1 MLWPSGGTKNYTL
14 TRHNRYGTF
23 GLAWLP
29 AQLPL
34 GLDGLLQL
42 LYLQPDLVQDALK
55 SRHIT
60 YFTVGYNSSWTIV
73 SGFGLCLRLTAVVIY
88 EYIH

>member
-1 MLWPSGGTKNYTL
+1 MFWPIGVRVGLGLDPTL

-23 GLAWLP
+23 GRAWLL

-42 LYLQPDLVQDALK
+42 QDLLLDLVQDPLQTMTHNA
-55 SRHIT
+55 H
-60 YFTVGYNSSWTIV
+60 
-73 SGFGLCLRLTAVVIY
+73 
-88 EYIH
+88 